1 MKLYVNEKLFSI
13 HNKYY
18 VKDSNDKNI
27 YEISSKIISIG
38 TKTTIKDMKGNVLSY
53 IEQRVLHITPHY
65 DIYINDELTCEIA
78 KKFQLF
84 RNDYVL
90 SNGYSVDGDFLSLNF
105 SIYDNNEKQIAS
117 ISRKY
122 ISIGEKYTIE
132 INNKKDLILVLSIIV
147 AIANDV
153 DRSKNEYN
161 NID

>member
-18 VKDSNDKNI
+18 VKNDNNENV

-53 IEQRVLHITPHY
+53 IEQRILHITPHY
-65 DIYINDELTCEIA
+65 DIYIHNELTCEIA

-90 SNGYSVDGDFLSLNF
+90 SNGYSVAGNFLNLNF
-105 SIYDNNEKQIAS
+105 SVYDENEQSIAK
-117 ISRKY
+117 ISRKF
-122 ISIGEKYTIE
+122 ISIGDKYTIE
-132 INNKKDLILVLSIIV
+132 INNKKNLILALSIIV

-153 DRSKNEYN
+153 DRNQYDYD